1 MTLNAL
7 NIIHEFM
14 IAANYE
20 VKNMALPF
28 LLSNKIWC
36 LAVAVGC
43 CYNTPWHNAK
53 SQLRTAAVSY
63 SRRLR
68 AESFSRSG
76 LQIMGAG
83 CP

>member
-7 NIIHEFM
+7 NMIHEFM

-20 VKNMALPF
+20 VKKMALPF
-28 LLSNKIWC
+28 VLPKIWC
-36 LAVAVGC
+36 LAVAAGC
-43 CYNTPWHNAK
+43 YSTQWNNAK
-53 SQLRTAAVSY
+53 SQVRTAAVSY

-76 LQIMGAG
+76 LHIMGAG

>member
-7 NIIHEFM
+7 NIINELT
-14 IAANYE
+14 ANYE
-20 VKNMALPF
+20 VENMALPF
-28 LLSNKIWC
+28 VLPHKIWC
-36 LAVAVGC
+36 LAVAVGG
-43 CYNTPWHNAK
+43 YSAQWHNAE

>member
-28 LLSNKIWC
+28 VLPNKIWC

-43 CYNTPWHNAK
+43 YNTQWHNAK

-76 LQIMGAG
+76 LHIMGAG

>member
-7 NIIHEFM
+7 NMIHEFT

-20 VKNMALPF
+20 VKMPFVLP
-28 LLSNKIWC
+28 NKIWC

-43 CYNTPWHNAK
+43 YNTQWRNAK